1 MLISRKTKVENF
13 RPKKLKVRWDESIRS
28 VFHDQLKMPEPTY
41 GYEAEEV
48 FPIERPEGIPQGV
61 EECVIDSWYP
71 KERGSREKLK
81 YLDF

>member
-1 MLISRKTKVENF
+1 
-13 RPKKLKVRWDESIRS
+13 
-28 VFHDQLKMPEPTY
+28 MPEPTF

-71 KERGSREKLK
+71 KERGLKKNGNISISRAYSNGTCRDEK
-81 YLDF
+81 

>member
-1 MLISRKTKVENF
+1 MLISRKTNLNF
-13 RPKKLKVRWDESIRS
+13 RPKKINQVRWDESIRS

-71 KERGSREKLK
+71 KERGLK
-81 YLDF
+81 KN